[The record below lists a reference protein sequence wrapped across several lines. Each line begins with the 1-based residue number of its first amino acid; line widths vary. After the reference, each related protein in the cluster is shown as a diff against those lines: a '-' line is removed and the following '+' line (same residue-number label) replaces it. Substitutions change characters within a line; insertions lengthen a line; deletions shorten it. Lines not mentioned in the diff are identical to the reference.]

1 MILVTGGTGKL
12 GTAVIDQL
20 LKKTAAGQ
28 VAALVRDEGKAVDLK
43 SKGVDIRVG
52 DYDDI
57 ASLDEAMRGVDKVLL
72 ISGGNAHN
80 GIQQHQHV
88 VDAAKKANVGCIAY
102 TGRAL
107 KDRRTLANQL
117 MVRHFETE
125 DYIIASGLR
134 YVLFRNILYMDVL
147 PLYLGPDVLD
157 KGGIFLPAGQGKVAF
172 ALRSDMGEAIANVLA
187 DTTCDNQFYNFTG
200 TEAYSFDDVA
210 TTLTELS
217 GKQITYTPVDDSEF
231 DARMKQRGM
240 ADFMIQLFKPF
251 MTDIKNGQE
260 EMISSDLEIMLGRKP
275 ASLREG
281 LKLFYHL

>member
-20 LKKTAAGQ
+20 LKKTTASQ
-28 VAALVRDEGKAVDLK
+28 IAALVRDESKAADLK
-43 SKGVDIRVG
+43 NKGVSVHVG
-52 DYDDI
+52 DYEDTD
-57 ASLDEAMRGVDKVLL
+57 SLDKAMQGIDKVLL
-72 ISGGNAHN
+72 ISGGGAHN
-80 GIQQHQHV
+80 GIRQHQNV
-88 VDAAKKANVGCIAY
+88 VDAAKKANVGCLAY

-107 KDRRTLANQL
+107 KDRHTLANQL

-147 PLYLGPDVLD
+147 PLYVGSDVLNST
-157 KGGIFLPAGQGKVAF
+157 GIFLSAGQGKVAF
-172 ALRSDMGEAIANVLA
+172 ALRRDMGEAIANVLA
-187 DTTCDNQFYNFTG
+187 DTACANQVYSFTG
-200 TEAYSFDDVA
+200 AEAYSFDDVA
-210 TTLTELS
+210 ATLTDLS
-217 GKQITYTPVDDSEF
+217 GKQVTYTPVDDSEF
-231 DARMKQRGM
+231 DVRMKQREM
-240 ADFMIQLFKPF
+240 SDFMIQLLSPF

-260 EMISSDLEIMLGRKP
+260 EMISSDLETMLGRKP